1 MSEYGWVEEIV
12 INQLSNRAL
21 VLVSRFARILKQVNG
36 DRLNLQD
43 PHLAKNVVHAM
54 NETNDPRLKRIFD
67 DLLLEFHV
75 LAEGEEL
82 ISPKE
87 NVAIDVDSVKSS
99 EVRFYRGVPIE
110 PRSR

>member
-36 DRLNLQD
+36 HRLNLQD
-43 PHLAKNVVHAM
+43 PHLAKNVVHVM
-54 NETNDPRLKRIFD
+54 NETDDPRLKKIFD

-82 ISPKE
+82 LNSNENIS
-87 NVAIDVDSVKSS
+87 VDVDSVQSTG
-99 EVRFYRGVPIE
+99 VRFYRGVPIE